1 MAPLRQESKNPPRR
15 GKPKTP
21 LDSMHKY
28 VVKHRTPT
36 RCFSSDKRSIDM
48 CTAHSHMSVMAALL
62 MLLAPGRAL
71 TNWHVSK
78 SQTHDAL
85 LSLVRDVLV
94 FGPRRLPE
102 TCVHLESV
110 VRTLPHGY
118 GLPSSAPGG
127 LLTPDLVAADHSR
140 GELLIVEVTCVPD
153 AALGR
158 YARRKASKYYSLCNH
173 AARASG
179 LRVGAPLVVA
189 LGTGGCVPTATRDAF
204 CRLLG
209 LDEAHDSVARRAQE
223 CVDAYDDAGASLD
236 EGGEPP
242 TSLQTVLTRAIAIAR
257 GRVDAPLRSISQRG
271 HERGTRRERWQARKQ
286 RQAHELKSDESVD
299 EGRF

>member
-1 MAPLRQESKNPPRR
+1 MFL
-15 GKPKTP
+15 
-21 LDSMHKY
+21 
-28 VVKHRTPT
+28 V
-36 RCFSSDKRSIDM
+36 
-48 CTAHSHMSVMAALL
+48 ALL
-62 MLLAPGRAL
+62 MLVAPGRAL

-110 VRTLPHGY
+110 VRTLPHSY

-173 AARASG
+173 AARASS
-179 LRVGAPLVVA
+179 LMRVGAPLVVA

-223 CVDAYDDAGASLD
+223 CVDAYADAGATLD
-236 EGGEPP
+236 ERGEPP
-242 TSLQTVLTRAIAIAR
+242 TSLQTVLARAIAIAR

-271 HERGTRRERWQARKQ
+271 HERGTRRERWQAWKQ
-286 RQAHELKSDESVD
+286 RLELKSDESVD
-299 EGRF
+299 DVRF

>member
-1 MAPLRQESKNPPRR
+1 MCTA
-15 GKPKTP
+15 
-21 LDSMHKY
+21 
-28 VVKHRTPT
+28 T
-36 RCFSSDKRSIDM
+36 RCFSSDERSIYL
-48 CTAHSHMSVMAALL
+48 CTAHSHMSLMAALL
-62 MLLAPGRAL
+62 MLVAPGRAL

-110 VRTLPHGY
+110 VRTLPHIY

-140 GELLIVEVTCVPD
+140 GELLIVEITCVPD

-158 YARRKASKYYSLCNH
+158 YVRRKASKYYSLCNH

-223 CVDAYDDAGASLD
+223 CVDAYVDAGATLD
-236 EGGEPP
+236 EGGEPS

-286 RQAHELKSDESVD
+286 PQAHVLKSDESVD

>member
-1 MAPLRQESKNPPRR
+1 
-15 GKPKTP
+15 
-21 LDSMHKY
+21 
-28 VVKHRTPT
+28 
-36 RCFSSDKRSIDM
+36 
-48 CTAHSHMSVMAALL
+48 
-62 MLLAPGRAL
+62 MLLGGSMLLVFASSLGL

-110 VRTLPHGY
+110 VRTLPHSY

-140 GELLIVEVTCVPD
+140 GELLIVEITCVPD

-158 YARRKASKYYSLCNH
+158 YVRRKASKYYSLCNH

-209 LDEAHDSVARRAQE
+209 LDEAHDSVARRAQD
-223 CVDAYDDAGASLD
+223 CVDAYADAGANLN
-236 EGGEPP
+236 ERGVPP
-242 TSLQTVLTRAIAIAR
+242 TSLQTVLASAIAIAR
-257 GRVDAPLRSISQRG
+257 GRADAPLRSISQRG
-271 HERGTRRERWQARKQ
+271 HERGTRRERWQASGFSGMCNKKKR
-286 RQAHELKSDESVD
+286 
-299 EGRF
+299 GYC